1 MKRWTTTIL
10 AALCLCI
17 GSSLVQ
23 AQTIDDIIKRGSLRV
38 GLDLADAPYGYLD
51 NSMQPDG
58 LDFAVAT
65 LAAKTLGVKL
75 EIVQVNAASRIPTL
89 VNGQADIMMGALAIL
104 ATRAMQVWFTI
115 PYSSGPTGIIA
126 PASTKIAAVG
136 DLANLKVGV
145 VRGSTQDVIITA
157 VAPPSAR
164 LIRFDD
170 DASSISALI
179 SGQVDCTVAGV
190 AVGRATAAKNPDKH
204 IEFKIALRQN
214 PLGIGVRRGNTDL
227 LQWLNTFIFNVKY
240 NGELE
245 AMHVKYNLPY
255 GLPVF

>member
-1 MKRWTTTIL
+1 MKRWSRIL
-10 AALCLCI
+10 LAVVCLCL
-17 GSSLVQ
+17 GSAIAQ
-23 AQTIDDIIKRGSLRV
+23 AQTIDDILKRGTLRV

-51 NSMQPDG
+51 TAMQPDG
-58 LDFAVAT
+58 LDFAVAS

-126 PASTKIAAVG
+126 PATTKIATIA
-136 DLANLKVGV
+136 DIANLRVGV

-157 VAPPSAR
+157 AAPPTAH

-170 DASSISALI
+170 DAASISALI

-204 IEFKIALRQN
+204 IEFKLALRQN

-227 LQWLNTFIFNVKY
+227 LQWMNTFIFNIKY
-240 NGELE
+240 DGSLE
-245 AMHVKYNLPY
+245 AFHAKYNLPY
-255 GLPVF
+255 SLPIF